1 MCWALVSKKF
11 GQNLQSGLIAD
22 SLSKLHVLRVAGE
35 GCEGSSF
42 TEWFGLLPLRH
53 SQIGNN
59 QLSRHP

>member
-11 GQNLQSGLIAD
+11 GQNMQSRLIAN

-42 TEWFGLLPLRH
+42 AEWFWLLLLVII
-53 SQIGNN
+53 S
-59 QLSRHP
+59 